1 MCVCVLHTRKTSVC
15 ISKHLKYWNEQF
27 KRLLRFHI
35 STIFEP
41 MFFREQWK
49 TCRNFTQYSGA
60 DILRKRSVSTDPWVI
75 HPIICE
81 NLPPTKNLYTSK
93 LEKTAAL

>member
-1 MCVCVLHTRKTSVC
+1 MCVCVYIYTSVC

-27 KRLLRFHI
+27 KRFHI

-49 TCRNFTQYSGA
+49 KCRNFTQHSGA

-93 LEKTAAL
+93 LEKTATL